1 MRIFLKITLTVVAA
15 IATFGVLHAQR
26 PAMHEINAANDSII
40 DEGYTLYLYDK
51 LNWVASDYYR
61 EMCSSKTA
69 SLSVTGNLND
79 SLLSTI
85 MIDVEQ
91 MKCVFECRLNLNTG
105 DIEPFNLVRGL
116 TKKEI
121 ERAQR
126 QIELLE
132 QISALKGIGSVKEAG
147 NLNVDVIEISDKLT
161 RVYLLQGTNKSKLIP
176 FGNDY
181 SIDFDANNNMLA
193 LRKYHNSFIPIDFSE
208 KEGNIHKCTHSHLKD
223 NPYIT
228 PTDIATF
235 MLYGHDLYGMNT
247 FSVYSTALSC
257 YFTYNVETHSIL
269 LVDDEE
275 TMQQPAGK

>member
-1 MRIFLKITLTVVAA
+1 MTVVAA
-15 IATFGVLHAQR
+15 IATFGALHAQR
-26 PAMHEINAANDSII
+26 PAMYEINAINDSII

-51 LNWVASDYYR
+51 LNWVSTDYYR

-85 MIDVEQ
+85 MIDVDQ

-105 DIEPFNLVRGL
+105 DIEPFNMVRGL
-116 TKKEI
+116 SKKEI

-126 QIELLE
+126 QVDLLE
-132 QISALKGIGSVKEAG
+132 QISDLKGIGSVKEAG
-147 NLNVDVIEISDKLT
+147 NLNVDVIEINENLT

-181 SIDFDANNNMLA
+181 SVDFDSDNNMLA
-193 LRKYHNSFIPIDFSE
+193 LRKYHNSFIPIDFSG
-208 KEGNIHKCTHSHLKD
+208 KDGNIRKCTHSHLKD

-235 MLYGHDLYGMNT
+235 LLYGHDLYGMKT
-247 FSVYSTALSC
+247 FSVYSKALGC
-257 YFTYNVETHSIL
+257 YFTYNADTSTIV
-269 LVDDEE
+269 LVDDNDDMKPE
-275 TMQQPAGK
+275 